1 MEHNEI
7 YKENNIKLVAV
18 YSKLHVRFLSNNY
31 WYLACKIL
39 LIDNL
44 FVFLEDRERLSD
56 RSRRYETAEELLNMI
71 NQYFKIDYNVKTN
84 ITVKDIET
92 WQSILVVN
100 KFLN

>member
-18 YSKLHVRFLSNNY
+18 YNKLHIRFFTNNY
-31 WYLACKIL
+31 WYLAAKVIL
-39 LIDNL
+39 VDGL
-44 FVFLEDRERLSD
+44 FVFLSDRERLSD
-56 RSRRYETAEELLNMI
+56 RNRRFETCEELLNMI

>member
-18 YSKLHVRFLSNNY
+18 YNKLHIRFLSNNY